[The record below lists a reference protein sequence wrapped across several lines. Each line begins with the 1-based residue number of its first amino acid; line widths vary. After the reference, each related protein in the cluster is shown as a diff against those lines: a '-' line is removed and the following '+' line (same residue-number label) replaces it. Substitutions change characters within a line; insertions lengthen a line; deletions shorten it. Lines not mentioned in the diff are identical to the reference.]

1 MYGAAT
7 TRTQRAA
14 SLDHQQANGLVVD
27 AEPLANLHQ
36 RQTIDV
42 ETHRLLTHRLRHGR
56 PPDGESGLADELRH
70 GTAVYLEASRQL
82 VNGHSIGVPSEQLG
96 VIRGTQTGLRLA
108 RTSAHRTPLIDHLG
122 ALRAASPTVRPLD
135 DAGDQRAER
144 PRGV

>member
-82 VNGHSIGVPSEQLG
+82 VNGHSIGVPSE
-96 VIRGTQTGLRLA
+96 
-108 RTSAHRTPLIDHLG
+108 
-122 ALRAASPTVRPLD
+122 
-135 DAGDQRAER
+135 
-144 PRGV
+144 